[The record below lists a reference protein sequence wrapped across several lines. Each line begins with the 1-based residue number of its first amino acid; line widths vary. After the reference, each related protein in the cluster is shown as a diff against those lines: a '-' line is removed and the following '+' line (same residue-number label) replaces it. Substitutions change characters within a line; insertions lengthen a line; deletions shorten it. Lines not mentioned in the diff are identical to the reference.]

1 MLAVSSLAAF
11 LAFLDVTIVN
21 IAFPAIAAEFPESSA
36 ADLSWIFTAYNVT
49 FAALLVPAGRLA
61 DLWGRRRV
69 FLVGLALFGVAS
81 VVCAAA
87 PTVGLLVAGR
97 TAQAVAAALLAPSS
111 LALLLPAFPAGAA
124 RVRRR
129 HVGRDGRDRRGHRA
143 RARRPRRRRARLARG
158 LPAQPAGGGGDAGGG
173 RPS

>member
-1 MLAVSSLAAF
+1 MRTQRPGGRRQLAEPAGRPGLVLAVSSLAAF

-21 IAFPAIAAEFPESSA
+21 IAFPAISAEFPASSA

-81 VVCAAA
+81 AVCA
-87 PTVGLLVAGR
+87 
-97 TAQAVAAALLAPSS
+97 
-111 LALLLPAFPAGAA
+111 
-124 RVRRR
+124 
-129 HVGRDGRDRRGHRA
+129 
-143 RARRPRRRRARLARG
+143 
-158 LPAQPAGGGGDAGGG
+158 
-173 RPS
+173 